1 MESLDMLFQR
11 IPHTTILCVGDVML
25 DYFVYGNVDRISPEA
40 PVPVFHKAQ
49 QTRVLGG
56 AGNVVRNLSGFSAK
70 TIFLSVVGHDRES
83 EMVEQLLSELPQTQ
97 FFLIKDVSRAT
108 TVKTRYIAHNQQLL
122 RADHETT
129 HHLSHEIKEDLKKT
143 FENCL
148 DEVDIVIFS
157 DYGKGLFDRDLLA
170 SLIQIARK
178 RGKSVIVD
186 PKGHDYTLYCGAT
199 VLTPNLKELS
209 QASQKSLKTDDEI
222 VEAARS
228 LLEKCQVETMLV
240 TRGER
245 GMTLVDLQGMS
256 EHIPTQALEVFDVSG
271 AGDTVIAMFSAA
283 CAAKTPAL
291 QAAQFANVAAGI
303 VVGKV
308 GTAITTLEEMREK
321 LLSTTKR
328 ASSAKILTLLNALEQ
343 IIAWKRRGLKI
354 GFTNGCFDLLHP
366 GHIALLAQSK
376 AECDRLIV
384 GLNSDA
390 SVKRLKGEERPVQN
404 QGARSTVLSSL
415 ESVDMVVIF
424 EEDTPSSLIQ
434 QLRPDVLIK
443 GADYTLENVVGARE
457 VASWGGHVVL
467 ANLIP
472 NQSTT
477 STIQRMK

>member
-1 MESLDMLFQR
+1 
-11 IPHTTILCVGDVML
+11 ML

-83 EMVEQLLSELPQTQ
+83 EIVEQLLLELPQTQ
-97 FFLIKDVSRAT
+97 FFLVKDSSRAT

-122 RADHETT
+122 RADHETM
-129 HHLSHEIKEDLKKT
+129 HPLSYELKKNLKET
-143 FENCL
+143 FKKYL

-157 DYGKGLFDRDLLA
+157 DYGKGLFDRDLVA
-170 SLIQIARK
+170 SLIQIAQK
-178 RGKSVIVD
+178 HCKSVIID
-186 PKGHDYTLYCGAT
+186 PKGHDYTLYRGAT
-199 VLTPNLKELS
+199 ILTPNLKELS

-222 VEAARS
+222 VQAARS

-245 GMTLVDLQGMS
+245 GMTLVDCQGMS
-256 EHIPTQALEVFDVSG
+256 EHIPTQALEIFDVSG

-283 CAAKTPAL
+283 YAAKTPAL
-291 QAAQFANVAAGI
+291 QAAQLANAAAGI

-308 GTAITTLEEMREK
+308 GTATTTLKEVQEK
-321 LLSTTKR
+321 LLTPTRRR
-328 ASSAKILTLLNALEQ
+328 ATSKTLSVPDAIEQ
-343 IIAWKRRGLKI
+343 VIAWKRRGLKI

-366 GHIALLAQSK
+366 GHIALLAQAK

-390 SVKRLKGEERPVQN
+390 SVKRLKGSERPIQN
-404 QGARSTVLSSL
+404 QEARSTVLSSL
-415 ESVDMVVIF
+415 ESVDRVVIF
-424 EEDTPSSLIQ
+424 EEDTPLSLIQ
-434 QLRPDVLIK
+434 QLRPNVLIK
-443 GADYTLENVVGARE
+443 GADYTLENVIGARE
-457 VASWGGHVVL
+457 VTSWGGHVVL
-467 ANLIP
+467 VNLIP
-472 NQSTT
+472 EQSTT
-477 STIQRMK
+477 RTIQRMK